1 MHNLIMV
8 ERIVD
13 QLLGRLPSVLV
24 QLVVRQLTLGTL
36 LLGKELL
43 ALQGL
48 LSCLCR
54 VLEWAQSVLHRV
66 LLL

>member
-1 MHNLIMV
+1 MYNLIMV

-48 LSCLCR
+48 LSCLC
-54 VLEWAQSVLHRV
+54 
-66 LLL
+66 

>member
-1 MHNLIMV
+1 MV
-8 ERIVD
+8 EGIVD

-43 ALQGL
+43 ALQRL

-54 VLEWAQSVLHRV
+54 VFERAQSILHRV